1 MRPTS
6 PYRGPPYRGERK
18 MRRKLALVLGSAI
31 LASGL
36 ALSVSYAQ
44 DQQQNA
50 PDQAPPS
57 GHGMMDRGMMGN
69 GMGGMLGNSDMMA
82 QMSRMMENSTKI
94 MESHMHKDH
103 MPTHP
108 HAKTAYT

>member
-1 MRPTS
+1 
-6 PYRGPPYRGERK
+6 

-69 GMGGMLGNSDMMA
+69 GMGGMMGNSDMMA
-82 QMSRMMENSTKI
+82 QMSRMMENCNTM
-94 MESHMHKDH
+94 MESHIRSPWVPAFAGTTVK
-103 MPTHP
+103 
-108 HAKTAYT
+108 

>member
-36 ALSVSYAQ
+36 ALSVSCAQ
-44 DQQQNA
+44 DQHQNA

-69 GMGGMLGNSDMMA
+69 GMCGMRGNRGRMA
-82 QMSRMMENSTKI
+82 QIAGMKEHCKKMVR
-94 MESHMHKDH
+94 SHMQEGPSPRQPQDKQ
-103 MPTHP
+103 
-108 HAKTAYT
+108 